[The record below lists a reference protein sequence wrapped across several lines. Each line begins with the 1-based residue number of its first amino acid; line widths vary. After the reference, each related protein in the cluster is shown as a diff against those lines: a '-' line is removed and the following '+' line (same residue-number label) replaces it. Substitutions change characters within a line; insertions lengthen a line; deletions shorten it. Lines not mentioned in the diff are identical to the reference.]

1 MSGRMRRKLTALLQ
15 QQETETAASLSRA
28 TAHRPTAIKPDPDSA
43 GSSGLAGYRHHRQE
57 EEEEEEQDVARLEAL
72 IAGYRHGTVFDKAV
86 WRLLLQIPRGCV
98 TTYGILAAQLGSS
111 PRAVGNALR
120 RNPYAPRVPCH
131 RVIATGGKLGGFKG
145 TVGPR
150 DGASSAKLVEKRMLL
165 RREGVKFGAASPS
178 SKTGEEKVLGTPF
191 TGFAPPRGATVVK
204 APASL

>member
-1 MSGRMRRKLTALLQ
+1 MESRLKMSGGMRRKP
-15 QQETETAASLSRA
+15 
-28 TAHRPTAIKPDPDSA
+28 TAHRLTPTAIKPGPDSA
-43 GSSGLAGYRHHRQE
+43 GSSGLTGYRHHRQE
-57 EEEEEEQDVARLEAL
+57 EEEQDVAALEAL
-72 IAGYRHGTVFDKAV
+72 IAGYQHGTVFDKAV

-145 TVGPR
+145 MVGPR

-165 RREGVKFGAASPS
+165 RREGIKFGTASPS

-191 TGFAPPRGATVVK
+191 TGFAPP
-204 APASL
+204 